1 MTKTAVAAPAPR
13 PSDEEML
20 DFIASMTLLE
30 FLRLKLRLTVLLIGR
45 IAREGN
51 L

>member
-20 DFIASMTLLE
+20 EA
-30 FLRLKLRLTVLLIGR
+30 
-45 IAREGN
+45 IARLALRDLARVIAGLRRLLLTN
-51 L
+51 VS